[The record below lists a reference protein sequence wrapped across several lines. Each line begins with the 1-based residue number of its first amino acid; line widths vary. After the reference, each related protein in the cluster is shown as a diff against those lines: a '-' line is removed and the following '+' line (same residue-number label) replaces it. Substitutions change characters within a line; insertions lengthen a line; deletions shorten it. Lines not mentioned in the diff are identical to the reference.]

1 MLKKFSLA
9 ILVLALVV
17 TSITVMP
24 LEIKAANFVSGDYE
38 YTVNGTEAT
47 IERYNGSEVNI
58 KIPSTLD
65 DYKVVCI
72 GDESFK
78 GVPIETVEIPNSVVK
93 IQHGAFK
100 GTNLKTVTIPEGVET
115 ITYDAFAA
123 CKSLEVVNYNAIN
136 CSNSSVNRFAG
147 CDNLKTINI
156 GPKVTV
162 IADCLF
168 EGVPVES
175 ITIPASVKEIG
186 YSAFEETGLKSI
198 TIPETVTKIGFD
210 AFTDC
215 KSLETVNYNPINC
228 SGGIDGRFKRCDNLK
243 TINIGPKVTVI
254 ADCLFEGVPIES
266 IAIPASVKEIGYKAF
281 YNSSLKTIYLP
292 ERLTKIGRDVF
303 KGCTNFKDIYY
314 AGSKQ
319 SWSKMNVNSSN
330 TELYKATIHY
340 GKITVSPSKIVK
352 ATKQKKSKKLSVKY
366 SKVSGALNF
375 EVQVSG
381 YKNFKKILAKK
392 TLKKTSTSI
401 SSSKFKNKKDIYVRV
416 RCCKKYNGKVFYSKW
431 SKAYKVKIK

>member
-147 CDNLKTINI
+147 
-156 GPKVTV
+156 
-162 IADCLF
+162 
-168 EGVPVES
+168 
-175 ITIPASVKEIG
+175 
-186 YSAFEETGLKSI
+186 
-198 TIPETVTKIGFD
+198 
-210 AFTDC
+210 
-215 KSLETVNYNPINC
+215 
-228 SGGIDGRFKRCDNLK
+228 CDNLK